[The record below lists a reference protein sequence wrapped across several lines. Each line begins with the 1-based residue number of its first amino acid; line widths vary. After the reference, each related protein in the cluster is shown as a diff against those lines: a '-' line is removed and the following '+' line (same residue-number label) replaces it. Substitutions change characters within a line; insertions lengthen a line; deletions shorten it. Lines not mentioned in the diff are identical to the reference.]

1 MERYDIMAMTDDTLF
16 MSRAL
21 ELARLGEGYASP
33 NPMVGAVI
41 VCDGKI
47 IGEGYHRLCGT
58 AHAEVNA
65 VNAVADAALLRRST
79 IYVTLEPCAHYG
91 KTPPCAELLIRCG
104 IPRVVIGT
112 VDPFARVAGRGIAML
127 REAGA
132 EVRVGVMER
141 ECRMLNRKFF
151 TAHTLHRPYI
161 TLKWAQSS
169 DGFMDAE
176 RRDGTGAY
184 RFSTSLTTM
193 LTHRLRAVNDAILT
207 TSATVLA
214 DDPSLTVRGWCGRQP
229 QVVVMDRNRR
239 LEGRAI
245 LHGRADVTVSRDDIV
260 GTLAAM
266 YERNITS
273 ALVEAGPR
281 MLSEFIDHGLCDEC
295 YVEIAPDRLGADGR
309 HKAPSPTGT
318 LVDTAF
324 YCKPGFAMPV
334 IRMHYISER

>member
-1 MERYDIMAMTDDTLF
+1 MTDDTLF

-91 KTPPCAELLIRCG
+91 KTPPCAELLTRCG

-132 EVRVGVMER
+132 EVCVGVMER

-151 TAHTLHRPYI
+151 TAHTLHRPYV

-176 RRDGTGAY
+176 RRDGAGAY
-184 RFSTSLTTM
+184 RFSTPLTTM

-229 QVVVMDRNRR
+229 QVVVLDRNGR
-239 LEGRAI
+239 LEDRRI
-245 LHGRADVTVSRDDIV
+245 LHARADVTVSRDDIV

-273 ALVEAGPR
+273 VLVEAGPR
-281 MLSEFIDHGLCDEC
+281 LLSELIDHGLCDEC
-295 YVEIAPDRLGADGR
+295 YVEIAPDRLGAYGR

-324 YCKPGFAMPV
+324 YRKTGYKMPV
-334 IRMHYISER
+334 TRLHYISER